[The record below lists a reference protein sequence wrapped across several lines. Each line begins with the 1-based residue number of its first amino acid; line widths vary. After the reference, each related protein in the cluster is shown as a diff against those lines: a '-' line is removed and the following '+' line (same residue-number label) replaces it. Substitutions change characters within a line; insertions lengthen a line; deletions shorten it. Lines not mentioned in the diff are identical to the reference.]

1 MALKR
6 NVYVRV
12 FMGEQQ
18 YVAECLD
25 PPVVT
30 QGATLDDVARNV
42 QEAVSL
48 HLDGEDPAELGFQ
61 PNPGIV
67 ITLELE
73 TVA

>member
-12 FMGEQQ
+12 FMGEHQ
-18 YVAECLD
+18 YTAECLD
-25 PPVVT
+25 LPVVT
-30 QGATLDDVARNV
+30 QGTTLDEVARNI

-48 HLDGEDPAELGFQ
+48 HLEGEDLAALGFQ

-73 TVA
+73 AVA